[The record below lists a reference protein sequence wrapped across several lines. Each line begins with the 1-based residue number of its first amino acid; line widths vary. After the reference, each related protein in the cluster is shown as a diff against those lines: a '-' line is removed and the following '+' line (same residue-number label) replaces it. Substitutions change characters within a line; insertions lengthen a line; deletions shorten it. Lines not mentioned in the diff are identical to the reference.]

1 MNTGKQGEEV
11 VAQWLTNR
19 GVEILYH
26 RWRWKRGEIDL
37 IAIAGA
43 DSKLGESD
51 TLLFIEV
58 KTRNRANWDA
68 DGLLAITLQK
78 QATIVRTAELFLLKH
93 PHLAEYP
100 CRFDVAIVRHQ
111 PIAVRVA
118 SRREDPWR
126 SSRISLLVSSCY
138 YSTILRMLSMEP
150 KFKFYPTRSPIVGK
164 SPIKMLY
171 QHWLLNSV

>member
-19 GVEILYH
+19 GGKILYH

-37 IAIAGA
+37 IAIAGE
-43 DSKLGESD
+43 DSKLCESD

-68 DGLLAITLQK
+68 DGLLAITQQK
-78 QATIVRTAELFLLKH
+78 QARIVRTAELFLLKH

-111 PIAVRVA
+111 SVA
-118 SRREDPWR
+118 SRWR
-126 SSRISLLVSSCY
+126 SLSERREGRSS
-138 YSTILRMLSMEP
+138 TNDRA
-150 KFKFYPTRSPIVGK
+150 IVGT
-164 SPIKMLY
+164 PLEIVTDLAVGE
-171 QHWLLNSV
+171 QLLLLDYITNAFDGA

>member
-118 SRREDPWR
+118 SRREDLP
-126 SSRISLLVSSCY
+126 SL
-138 YSTILRMLSMEP
+138 RDA
-150 KFKFYPTRSPIVGK
+150 TRTTNDRAIVGT
-164 SPIKMLY
+164 PLEIVTDLAIGE
-171 QHWLLNSV
+171 QLLLLDYITNAFDGA